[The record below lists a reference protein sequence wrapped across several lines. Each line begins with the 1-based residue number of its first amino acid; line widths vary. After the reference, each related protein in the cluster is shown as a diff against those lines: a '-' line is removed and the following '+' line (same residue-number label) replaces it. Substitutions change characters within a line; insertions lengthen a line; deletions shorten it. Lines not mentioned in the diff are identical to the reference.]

1 MTPLEQI
8 IERLNSGIELNE
20 NTLNNKHRNNIE
32 RNRSSYTLNVLKSFK
47 TQAEEMLE
55 EEKKYITKAE
65 KWDKLDDE
73 IGKYY
78 ENDTDDDQ
86 ENEDEEFEGSLL
98 DIGETASLAFGYL

>member
-20 NTLNNKHRNNIE
+20 NTLNNKERSNIE

-47 TQAEEMLE
+47 SQAEEMLE
-55 EEKKYITKAE
+55 EEKKHITKAE
-65 KWDKLDDE
+65 KWDKLGDA

-78 ENDTDDDQ
+78 ES
-86 ENEDEEFEGSLL
+86 EDESTEEEEGSLL
-98 DIGETASLAFGYL
+98 DIGEEAAIAFGYL

>member
-20 NTLNNKHRNNIE
+20 NTLNNKDRSNIE

-47 TQAEEMLE
+47 TQAEEMLA

-65 KWDKLDDE
+65 KWDKLDDA

-78 ENDTDDDQ
+78 ENDEEEENDDD
-86 ENEDEEFEGSLL
+86 ESEGSLL
-98 DIGETASLAFGYL
+98 DIGETAAIAFGYL

>member
-20 NTLNNKHRNNIE
+20 NTLKNKERSNIE

-55 EEKKYITKAE
+55 EEKKYITKAS
-65 KWDKLDDE
+65 KWDKLGSKIEKYYDDE
-73 IGKYY
+73 
-78 ENDTDDDQ
+78 
-86 ENEDEEFEGSLL
+86 NESSEEEEGNLL
-98 DIGETASLAFGYL
+98 DIGEACAIAYGYL

>member
-20 NTLNNKHRNNIE
+20 NTLNNKYRSNIE

-47 TQAEEMLE
+47 TQAEEMLA

-65 KWDKLDDE
+65 KWDKLNDE
-73 IGKYY
+73 IGKFYN
-78 ENDTDDDQ
+78 E
-86 ENEDEEFEGSLL
+86 EDEDSDEDEGSLL
-98 DIGETASLAFGYL
+98 EIGETACIAFGYL